1 MFLNKIKNFLVFSF
15 FIFLL
20 STKASSIEK
29 IEGVP
34 SVTDGDTIKINGNK
48 IRLFGI
54 DAQEV
59 KQSCKNH
66 LFLIIYKIYIKNKNT
81 VIIQQRK

>member
-54 DAQEV
+54 DAPEV
-59 KQSCKNH
+59 KQSCKKPFRVN
-66 LFLIIYKIYIKNKNT
+66 FII
-81 VIIQQRK
+81 